1 MTAELVAAPPRAEVV
16 DTHVRRNRTRR
27 LLAWTLGAAV
37 LVALFAP
44 AYAQHISYA
53 VQGTLINDDVR
64 QQVFPFYKYSDPT
77 LFSGDYIADYYR
89 LNLPIGLHASYWLG
103 AKLWDANPL
112 SRALPYPL
120 LLLTIGG
127 LAVAARRLAGA
138 PAAWAVALFTLS
150 SGVFMDRIVGG
161 LPRAFGFPLFAWG
174 LAALVAGKPKHFG
187 AVTVLGIAF
196 YPIVGVVL
204 GGTLGAWLLLLPKQA
219 RAEAAD
225 WTLKRRLTFLSA
237 VAGACIFFTAIVLVI
252 GKGYGGRVGPDD
264 IADFPEAGA
273 GGRYSA
279 ESRPPFPP
287 VLEATWNQ
295 WRSTLT
301 GAGEPVVPAIRPW
314 KDPREA
320 KESKSAVV
328 LLALVTAFILCGYI
342 RLAVNS
348 REAQRLGTFV
358 AVALGGYVAA
368 VYMSPWLY
376 LPERYTNYAVALL
389 AVLLAA
395 TAPAGYIEIFR
406 KTWRPHWPAVAT
418 TRNSALIA
426 STVVLLAVL
435 GGRGNGKEGYTVRVD
450 PKSALYESIAGL
462 PVNAVVA
469 GWPQGPIE
477 LVPHVSRRSALFTY
491 ETHQAFH
498 KGYMLEM
505 RGRANAFFD
514 AYLATDVKPLIELRE
529 KFGVTHLLVDFNHL
543 NSNKFSYFRPFG
555 TRIQQASKRL
565 GSPEHSILHHLDQA
579 VVFRHG
585 KTAVF
590 DLSRV
595 NPG

>member
-1 MTAELVAAPPRAEVV
+1 MSVDRAATPPTEV
-16 DTHVRRNRTRR
+16 TPSTRRERTRR
-27 LLAWTLGAAV
+27 WLLWALGAALLAV
-37 LVALFAP
+37 LFGP
-44 AYAQHISYA
+44 AYAQHVSYA
-53 VQGTLINDDVR
+53 ISGTLINDDVR
-64 QQVFPFYKYSDPT
+64 QQVFPFYKYTDSS

-103 AKLWDANPL
+103 AKVWDPDPL

-187 AVTVLGIAF
+187 IVTVLGIAF

-204 GGTLGAWLLLLPKQA
+204 GATLGAWLLLLPKQA
-219 RAEAAD
+219 RAEAGD

-237 VAGACIFFTAIVLVI
+237 IAGACLFFTGIVLVI

-264 IADFPEAGA
+264 LAEFPEAGA

-287 VLEATWNQ
+287 VLEATWSQ

-320 KESKSAVV
+320 KESPPAVA

-342 RLAVNS
+342 RLTVAS
-348 REAQRLGTFV
+348 REAQRLATF
-358 AVALGGYVAA
+358 AVISLAGYVAA
-368 VYMSPWLY
+368 VYLSPWLY

-395 TAPAGYIEIFR
+395 TAPAGYLEYFR
-406 KTWRPHWPAVAT
+406 KTWPSRWPRLPTARNMAVVV
-418 TRNSALIA
+418 SAA
-426 STVVLLAVL
+426 LLFTLV
-435 GGRGNGKEGYTVRVD
+435 GGKGNAKAGYTVHTDRN
-450 PKSALYESIAGL
+450 SELYASIATL
-462 PVNAVVA
+462 PVNAMIA

-477 LVPHVSRRSALFTY
+477 LVPHLARRSALFTY

-505 RGRANAFFD
+505 RKRANAFFD
-514 AYLATDVKPLIELRE
+514 AYLATETKPLVELRE
-529 KFGVTHLLVDFNHL
+529 QFGVTHLLVDFKHL
-543 NSNKFSYFRPFG
+543 DVNKFYYFKPFQK
-555 TRIQQASKRL
+555 RIEKTAKRL
-565 GSPEHSILHHLDQA
+565 GSPEQSILHKLDHA
-579 VVFRHG
+579 VVFKHG
-585 KTAVF
+585 TVAVF

-595 NPG
+595 SSD